1 MKNVLLFILGII
13 IVIFVAQVLIF
24 GWKFIIGKNLARHSQ
39 SFSYKLDSPIQRILV
54 VGDSTAVGTG
64 VKDPINSTAGYFHQ
78 DFPNAEIVNLAKN
91 GAKVNKIIKT
101 FDQAQGKFD
110 LVLIQGGANNI
121 IYFTPLET
129 AAAEMDALIKKAKK
143 YSDNVVL
150 LTSGNVGTAP
160 IFPAP
165 LSWIYTTRARK
176 FLAEFEKT
184 ATSNG
189 VLFVRLFQEKVDDI
203 FLSDVKKYYAADGLH
218 LTAEGYKVWYE
229 QIRKTMAEGGIELN
243 LAE

>member
-1 MKNVLLFILGII
+1 M
-13 IVIFVAQVLIF
+13 
-24 GWKFIIGKNLARHSQ
+24 
-39 SFSYKLDSPIQRILV
+39 D
-54 VGDSTAVGTG
+54 
-64 VKDPINSTAGYFHQ
+64 
-78 DFPNAEIVNLAKN
+78 VNE
-91 GAKVNKIIKT
+91 IIKT

-129 AAAEMDALIKKAKK
+129 AVAEMDALIKKAKK

-160 IFPAP
+160 IFPVP

-176 FLAEFEKT
+176 FLAEFEKNAIT
-184 ATSNG
+184 NG
-189 VLFVRLFQEKVDDI
+189 ALFVRLFQEKIDDV

-229 QIRKTMAEGGIELN
+229 QIRKTIAAEGIELTPN
-243 LAE
+243 D